1 MQSLTARLNVLSF
14 VLLLLYNLWPHLQ
27 PHTAAAENVYIGAEQ
42 CAPCHQ
48 KIYNDW
54 KTSGHAHIL
63 RKLSRKEAV
72 DIPLPHGYTR
82 KDISY
87 LIGGYRWKAL
97 FLDRNGYLITS
108 TKGGKGESQYN
119 LVSKKWVDY
128 LPGQRILYD
137 CGRCHTTGYSPEG
150 HQGGLSGIIGTWQ
163 FEGVQCEAC
172 HGPGALHARSSLKTD
187 IKIDRNACSGCHALY
202 PQNVIPVTSVFLAPY
217 TEINQLLKSTMKHL
231 TCVTCHNPHLP
242 SKESIKQSCENCH
255 QEVASIYRESYKH
268 KRGITC
274 IDCHMPPAG
283 VVADGDAKTFDGD
296 LKSHLFAINHAGVLA
311 VVAKDGRRISPGYL
325 SVDCAC
331 MRCHSVV
338 ENREWAMQYGL
349 FSHRI
354 TISSNIKIMRFQM
367 VFASIGFVFAVMA
380 FLSAASLKKWFR
392 PAQNM
397 KQVLSIHKHAAW
409 ITFAAYVFV
418 SAMCIY
424 FHFPLSNPSKALNLG
439 WFLVHPFNGVLGLIV
454 YGGKILSVRKYKKGW
469 AKPGMLWG
477 IGLVVF
483 WLIQYGTAVLAFF
496 GILRV

>member
-1 MQSLTARLNVLSF
+1 MGKLITCLAACFSSVCFLTPLQSSV
-14 VLLLLYNLWPHLQ
+14 
-27 PHTAAAENVYIGAEQ
+27 AASESIYIGAEQ

-48 KIYNDW
+48 QIYNDW

-119 LVSKKWVDY
+119 LGSKKWVDY
-128 LPGQRILYD
+128 LPGQRVPYD

-172 HGPGALHARSSLKTD
+172 HGPGAAHARSSLKAE
-187 IKIDRNACSGCHALY
+187 ISIDRRICVDCHRTQPL
-202 PQNVIPVTSVFLAPY
+202 NVLPVEGVFLARY
-217 TEINQLLKSTMKHL
+217 TEANQLMKSTMRNL
-231 TCVTCHNPHLP
+231 SCAVCHNPHLP
-242 SKESIKQSCENCH
+242 AMESIRRSCESCH
-255 QEVASIYRESYKH
+255 RDVAATFRDSYKS
-268 KRGITC
+268 KINITC

-283 VVADGDAKTFDGD
+283 VIAEGNPALFRGD
-296 LKSHLFAINHAGVLA
+296 LKSHLFKIDHAKPFPA
-311 VVAKDGRRISPGYL
+311 VIQNGQTVNPGYL
-325 SVDCAC
+325 SVDYAC

-338 ENREWAMQYGL
+338 ESREWAVQYGL
-349 FSHRI
+349 FAHRI

-424 FHFPLSNPSKALNLG
+424 FHFPLGSPSKALNLG

-454 YGGKILSVRKYKKGW
+454 YGGKIIAVRKYKKGW

-477 IGLVVF
+477 IGLIVF
-483 WLIQYGTAVLAFF
+483 WLVQYITVILSFF
-496 GILRV
+496 RIVRV